1 MINLEKHSV
10 ECYICDKECKGKDTV
25 YSYRDRPFI
34 LFFCSI
40 SCLKKYLIGNRKL
53 KIDNADHVI
62 TSKGRN

>member
-1 MINLEKHSV
+1 MINLEKHTV

-40 SCLKKYLIGNRKL
+40 SCFTKYLIGNKKL
-53 KIDNADHVI
+53 KIENADYAI
-62 TSKGRN
+62 TNKG